1 MAACPCHSDLNLIV
15 CRAVACGWSG
25 RFIDSAPFIAG
36 AVAIFVS
43 GGVTRFMTDRLL
55 DRKEPSQ
62 ADSADFADF
71 VSEATGLVGALFVF
85 IIGLIVVASGD
96 NLNAL
101 VVLAGV
107 FVLFPLGWF
116 VWRFISQKDPIKSV
130 RRKRGRSLGWRSY
143 TLATANLAAVVLVFL
158 II

>member
-1 MAACPCHSDLNLIV
+1 
-15 CRAVACGWSG
+15 
-25 RFIDSAPFIAG
+25 
-36 AVAIFVS
+36 
-43 GGVTRFMTDRLL
+43 MTDRLL

-71 VSEATGLVGALFVF
+71 VSESTGLVGALFVF
-85 IIGLIVVASGD
+85 IIGFIVVASGD
-96 NLNAL
+96 NLNAV
-101 VVLAGV
+101 VVLAGAL
-107 FVLFPLGWF
+107 VLFPLGWF
-116 VWRFISQKDPIKSV
+116 VWRFVSQKDPIKSV